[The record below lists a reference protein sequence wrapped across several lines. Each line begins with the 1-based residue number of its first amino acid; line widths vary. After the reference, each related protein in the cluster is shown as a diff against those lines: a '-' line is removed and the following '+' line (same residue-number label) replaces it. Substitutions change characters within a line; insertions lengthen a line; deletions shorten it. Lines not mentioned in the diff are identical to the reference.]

1 MDFQTLLA
9 VVVGLLETLL
19 REREEAGVVLL
30 QREAEE
36 AARAVEAEKRRQIA
50 VVGLGNGGE
59 ELEVVF

>member
-9 VVVGLLETLL
+9 VVVGLLQTLL